1 MIKQPHRLLIPRPA
15 RDPTSRS
22 LALDPSKT
30 YFLQTLGPNVGI
42 CCMLGLFWRSV
53 TIARILGDTSYALK
67 LLLVFSDTTDEEGLS
82 PT

>member
-1 MIKQPHRLLIPRPA
+1 MSSTMIQQPHRLLIPRPA
-15 RDPTSRS
+15 RDLTNRS

-53 TIARILGDTSYALK
+53 TIARILGGCVICPQAA
-67 LLLVFSDTTDEEGLS
+67 VGIFGHNG
-82 PT
+82 